1 MNLLPSG
8 IKKFLLLTCVFLF
21 SSIAAFSQLD
31 SLQQRV
37 EDAQTA
43 KDKLKAQIDLV
54 VFLDGK
60 EGEKELI
67 DEVIE
72 TAKKENLTYFEFQ
85 GEIQK
90 TQLLENNSEQIEAF
104 ENLLEQAKSR
114 QAERVYPEI
123 YVNLSRSLMK
133 AGKYEMAVEQ
143 AFSALEASR
152 KVEDE
157 HQKLR
162 AFDLLGRSYFL
173 LGQLDKSKT
182 YFKKR
187 LDAHLEEEDSEP
199 LVSAY
204 NNLGIIYKNESKYDS
219 AMIYYEKARELNRE
233 LKNDAALAHCN
244 INIGILYY
252 QQDSSQKALDYLY
265 EALELSE
272 PLGSKELDV
281 KILTNLGLV
290 HLDLENADEASEFAR
305 RAMKVAREI
314 NYPKA
319 VEHHYYILSE
329 AAKIKDDYQSA
340 LEHFE
345 SYKAIED
352 SLVNAEKEARIA
364 ELEER
369 YESTQLKRQNLESEK
384 QKERAEAGMKISIL
398 VAVLLAVVVLAFVF
412 YFQRNRI
419 KGDYKE
425 MELKQKALRAQINP
439 HFLFNALN
447 SIQASI
453 MTDDKKVAISYHSK
467 FARLMRLVLSNS
479 ENPSIPLKKE
489 LELLSL
495 YIDLEKMRSD
505 DFFETEI
512 EVSKSIDPEAELF
525 PSMVL
530 QPVVENA
537 IWHGLM
543 NRKTPGRLTI
553 KVEGDDKRIVCKVID
568 NGVGRDAA
576 AKIDR
581 EKVKN
586 HRSFGLE
593 ATRKRLDLYSNLKKV
608 NTGFEIHDLRD
619 QEDQP
624 AGTMVEL
631 IVGRAN

>member
-1 MNLLPSG
+1 MNSVLPRLW
-8 IKKFLLLTCVFLF
+8 KMLLLSCALLF
-21 SSIAAFSQLD
+21 FPFSAFPQLD

-37 EDAQTA
+37 ENAQSTE
-43 KDKLKAQIDLV
+43 DRLKAQIDLI
-54 VFLDGK
+54 VFLDDK
-60 EGEKELI
+60 EGEAELI

-72 TAKKENLTYFEFQ
+72 TAKKEGLPYFEFQ
-85 GEIQK
+85 GRIQK
-90 TQLLENNSEQIEAF
+90 IQLLENNSEQIEAF
-104 ENLLEQAKSR
+104 EKLLEEAQSR
-114 QAERVYPEI
+114 KVEKIYPEI
-123 YVNLSRSLMK
+123 YVNYSRSLMK
-133 AGKYEMAVEQ
+133 AGKYEMAVEN

-152 KVEDE
+152 KVDEE

-187 LDAHLEEEDSEP
+187 LEAHLEGKDYES

-204 NNLGIIYKNESKYDS
+204 NNLGIIYKSETKYDS
-219 AMIYYEKARELNRE
+219 AMIYYEKARELNRD
-233 LKNDAALAHCN
+233 LKNDAAQAQCN

-252 QQDSSQKALDYLY
+252 QQDSSRKGLDYLY

-272 PLGSKELDV
+272 PLDNKELDV

-290 HLDLENADEASEFAR
+290 HLDLKNAAEASEFAR

-319 VEHHYYILSE
+319 VEYHYYILSE
-329 AAKIKDDYQSA
+329 AAKIDGDYESA
-340 LEHFE
+340 LEYFE
-345 SYKAIED
+345 NYKAIED

-364 ELEER
+364 ELEEK
-369 YESTQLKRQNLESEK
+369 YETTQLKRENLESEK

-398 VAVLLAVVVLAFVF
+398 VAILLAVVVLAFVF
-412 YFQRNRI
+412 LFQRNRI
-419 KGDYKE
+419 KSDYKE

-512 EVSKSIDPEAELF
+512 EVSKSIEPEAELF

-553 KVEGDDKRIVCKVID
+553 KVEGDEKRIVCKVID
-568 NGVGRDAA
+568 NGVGREAA
-576 AKIDR
+576 QKIDR

-593 ATRKRLDLYSNLKKV
+593 ATRRRLDLYSKLKKV
-608 NTGFEIHDLRD
+608 STSFEIHDLND
-619 QEDQP
+619 QEGQP

-631 IVGRAN
+631 IVGRAK